1 MKRVYISGVGTV
13 GKDEFAKQAIKF
25 FEKRGI
31 RARRFALA
39 DQLKFDIGEFV
50 YDKFGIDIFNCSPEE
65 KELIRPLMVAYG
77 CAKRKI
83 SHGKHWVNFLENE
96 ISSYEDKIDVAIIT
110 DIRFYEYE
118 DDEAIWATRTG
129 KLIHLQRTDKYGD
142 LILPAN
148 EEEERNDPKVRALA
162 TQYGM
167 TVLIPTME
175 SWELEYHVSKILEE
189 RPELWQ
195 QSSA

>member
-1 MKRVYISGVGTV
+1 MKRIYLSGTAKT

-25 FEKRGI
+25 FEKQGV
-31 RARRFALA
+31 RAKRFALA
-39 DQLKFDIGEFV
+39 DQLKLDIGEFV
-50 YDKFGIDIFNCSPEE
+50 YDKFNIDIFNCTPEE
-65 KELIRPLMVAYG
+65 KELVRPLMVAYG

-83 SHGKHWVNFLENE
+83 SLGKYWVDFLENE
-96 ISSYEDKIDVAIIT
+96 ISSYDGKIDIAIIT
-110 DIRFYEYE
+110 DIRFCEYE

-162 TQYGM
+162 SQYGM
-167 TVLIPTME
+167 TILIPTME
-175 SWELEYHVSKILEE
+175 PWEIEYHVGKILEE
-189 RPELWQ
+189 SPELWK
-195 QSSA
+195 

>member
-1 MKRVYISGVGTV
+1 MKRIYISGVGTV

-31 RARRFALA
+31 RAMRFALA
-39 DQLKFDIGEFV
+39 DQLKFDIGEFI
-50 YDKFGIDIFNCSPEE
+50 YDKFGIDIFDCTPEE
-65 KELIRPLMVAYG
+65 KKLIRPLMVAYG

-83 SHGKHWVNFLENE
+83 SLGKHWMDFLENE
-96 ISSYEDKIDVAIIT
+96 ISSYEKKIDVAIIT
-110 DIRFYEYE
+110 DIRFCEYE
-118 DDEAIWATRTG
+118 VDEAIWATRTG
-129 KLIHLQRTDKYGD
+129 KLIHLQRTDKYGN
-142 LILPAN
+142 LIPPAN

-175 SWELEYHVSKILEE
+175 SWELEYHVGKILEGS
-189 RPELWQ
+189 PELWQ